1 MDTKDLVIF
10 NKNTGEVIDG
20 ITILTPEDKLL
31 QRQMINLK
39 IKKEINWIN
48 SGEENFIFHLF
59 DNAKYF
65 KDISSQSIVRLV
77 YLATYIDYSNNILC
91 FENKIPLTKK
101 DIKKL
106 MLLTDS
112 VFKRWFNEM
121 IDKKYIIQKDEGFYI
136 TSKYFLKGQIN
147 KNLNAYKNNRYTR
160 IYINAIRKL
169 YLTTKTTSHTVLG
182 YIFQLIPF
190 VNLQW
195 NIVCNNPLETDK
207 DLINPLT
214 VGEFCDII
222 GYDKKNAKRLIKI
235 IASIRFEWKNK
246 IQRFCSYIYD
256 SDITNMMIF
265 INPNIFYSGDNFS
278 EVEVLGIFFK

>member
-65 KDISSQSIVRLV
+65 KDISSQSIVILV

-169 YLTTKTTSHTVLG
+169 YLTTKTTSHTALG

>member
-1 MDTKDLVIF
+1 MNTKDLVVF
-10 NKNTGEVIDG
+10 NKNTGEIIDG

-39 IKKEINWIN
+39 KQKEINWIS

-59 DNAKYF
+59 NKHFD
-65 KDISSQSIVRLV
+65 DLSSQSIVRLI
-77 YLATYIDYSNNILC
+77 YIATYIDYSNNILC
-91 FENKIPLTKK
+91 YDNKVLLTKK

-106 MLLTDS
+106 MLLSDS

-121 IDKKYIIQKDEGFYI
+121 INKKYIIQKENNFYI
-136 TSKYFLKGQIN
+136 TDKYFRKGQLN
-147 KNLNAYKNNRYTR
+147 KNLSDYKNSRYTR
-160 IYINAIRKL
+160 IYINAVRKL
-169 YLTTKTTSHTVLG
+169 YLTTKSTSHSVLG

-195 NIVCNNPLETDK
+195 NIVCNNPLEPDK

-214 VGEFCDII
+214 IGEFCDII

-235 IASIRFEWKNK
+235 IASIKFEWKNK

-278 EVEVLGIFFK
+278 EVEVLGVFFK

>member
-1 MDTKDLVIF
+1 MNTKDLVVF
-10 NKNTGEVIDG
+10 NKNTGEIIDG

-39 IKKEINWIN
+39 KQKEINWIS
-48 SGEENFIFHLF
+48 SGEENFIFYLF
-59 DNAKYF
+59 NKHFD
-65 KDISSQSIVRLV
+65 DLSSQSIVRLI
-77 YLATYIDYSNNILC
+77 YIATYIDYSNNILC
-91 FENKIPLTKK
+91 YDNKVLLTKK

-106 MLLTDS
+106 MLLSDS

-121 IDKKYIIQKDEGFYI
+121 INKKYIIQKENNFYI
-136 TSKYFLKGQIN
+136 TDKYFRKGQLN
-147 KNLNAYKNNRYTR
+147 KNLSDYKNSKYTR
-160 IYINAIRKL
+160 IYINAVRKL
-169 YLTTKTTSHTVLG
+169 YLTTKSTSHSVLG

-195 NIVCNNPLETDK
+195 NIVCNNPLEPDK

-214 VGEFCDII
+214 IGEFCDII

-235 IASIRFEWKNK
+235 IASIKFEWKNK

-278 EVEVLGIFFK
+278 EVEVLGVFFK

>member
-1 MDTKDLVIF
+1 LNTKDLVVF
-10 NKNTGEVIDG
+10 NKNTGEIIDG

-39 IKKEINWIN
+39 KQKEINWIS
-48 SGEENFIFHLF
+48 SGEENFIFYLF
-59 DNAKYF
+59 NKHFD
-65 KDISSQSIVRLV
+65 DLSSQSIVRLI
-77 YLATYIDYSNNILC
+77 YIATYIDYSNNILC
-91 FENKIPLTKK
+91 YDNKVLLTKK

-106 MLLTDS
+106 MLLSDS

-121 IDKKYIIQKDEGFYI
+121 INKKYIIQKENNFYI
-136 TSKYFLKGQIN
+136 TDKYFRKGQLN
-147 KNLNAYKNNRYTR
+147 KNLSDYKNSKYTR
-160 IYINAIRKL
+160 IYINAVRKL
-169 YLTTKTTSHTVLG
+169 YLTTKSTSHSVLG

-195 NIVCNNPLETDK
+195 NIVCNNPLEPDK

-214 VGEFCDII
+214 IGEFCDII

-235 IASIRFEWKNK
+235 IASIKFEWKNK

-278 EVEVLGIFFK
+278 EVEVLGVFFK

>member
-169 YLTTKTTSHTVLG
+169 YLTTKTTSHTTLG

-195 NIVCNNPLETDK
+195 NIVCNNPLESDK

-265 INPNIFYSGDNFS
+265 INPNIFYSSDNFS

>member
-1 MDTKDLVIF
+1 MNTKDLVVF
-10 NKNTGEVIDG
+10 NKNTGEIIDG

-39 IKKEINWIN
+39 KQKEINWIS

-59 DNAKYF
+59 NKHFD
-65 KDISSQSIVRLV
+65 DLSSQSIVRLI
-77 YLATYIDYSNNILC
+77 YIATYIDYSNNILC
-91 FENKIPLTKK
+91 YDNKVLLTKK

-106 MLLTDS
+106 MLLSDS

-121 IDKKYIIQKDEGFYI
+121 INKKYIIQKENNFYI
-136 TSKYFLKGQIN
+136 TDKYFRKGQLN
-147 KNLNAYKNNRYTR
+147 KNLSDYKNSRYTR
-160 IYINAIRKL
+160 IYINAVRKL
-169 YLTTKTTSHTVLG
+169 YLTTKSTSHSVLG

-195 NIVCNNPLETDK
+195 NIVCNNPLEPDK

-214 VGEFCDII
+214 IGEFCDII

-235 IASIRFEWKNK
+235 IASIKFEWKNK

-256 SDITNMMIF
+256 SDITNMMMF

-278 EVEVLGIFFK
+278 EVEVLGVFFK